1 MKIIMILL
9 SALASYAAVAE
20 NLTPREQAAQD
31 IYLKMKAGVLPS
43 ATESTQFYTG
53 SCITLSSALDPR
65 GSYYAIL
72 ALKKVGDVF
81 KTNMSISYASN
92 PVPSSNR
99 YADLT
104 YAQLLDRYEVKRT
117 AAVQENNLFID
128 VNQSPR
134 LFYYVSADAQ
144 NADKIYFVAS
154 HIGLVYCELNKI
166 Q

>member
-1 MKIIMILL
+1 MKIIMVLL
-9 SALASYAAVAE
+9 AALASYAAVAE
-20 NLTPREQAAQD
+20 PLTPREQAAQA

-43 ATESTQFYTG
+43 LTESTQFYTG
-53 SCITLSSALDPR
+53 ACVALSPSLEPN

-72 ALKKVGDVF
+72 SMKKEGEEF

-92 PVPSSNR
+92 PVPSPNHFLG
-99 YADLT
+99 LT

-128 VNQSPR
+128 ISQSPR
-134 LFYYVSADAQ
+134 LFYTLSADAQ